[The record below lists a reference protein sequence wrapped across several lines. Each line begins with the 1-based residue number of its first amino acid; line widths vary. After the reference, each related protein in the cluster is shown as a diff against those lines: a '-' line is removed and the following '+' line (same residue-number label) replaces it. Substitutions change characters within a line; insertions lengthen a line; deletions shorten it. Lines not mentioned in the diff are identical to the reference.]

1 MEHLLH
7 CYVVASTVTAEPT
20 EPLALST
27 LALPLHALPF
37 CWAFDSLI
45 A

>member
-7 CYVVASTVTAEPT
+7 CYVAASTVTAEPT

-27 LALPLHALPF
+27 LACASFLLGV
-37 CWAFDSLI
+37 
-45 A
+45 